1 MIAEGPSSPSDAW
14 MRRRD
19 LAACFAR
26 VLHRL
31 LSVPKSEGAGKTG
44 CFPHPRS
51 RVPFAHKQELAHEH
65 TGTGGAS
72 RPSLRNGFTAYLV
85 LSPENGCFASVISER
100 LSPPADLMPAP
111 RHQDHTTSPYTSGA
125 HVCHAISVHRIP
137 PRVRDVRER
146 PLIGR
151 DGRSYAADLG
161 ENGSGIFLRGG
172 VDAISENRK

>member
-1 MIAEGPSSPSDAW
+1 MTNECTSAISRHLSPEFCIVCLPSRNQRAQGRP
-14 MRRRD
+14 
-19 LAACFAR
+19 
-26 VLHRL
+26 
-31 LSVPKSEGAGKTG
+31 GA
-44 CFPHPRS
+44 S
-51 RVPFAHKQELAHEH
+51 RTRGPFAHQQERAHEH

-72 RPSLRNGFTAYLV
+72 RPSLRNGFTAHLV
-85 LSPENGCFASVISER
+85 LSPENGSFASVACER

-111 RHQDHTTSPYTSGA
+111 RHQDHTTSPYTASA

-151 DGRSYAADLG
+151 DGRSYAGDLG

-172 VDAISENRK
+172 VDVISGNPK